1 MLNTDQGRARKQ
13 RFKERLHVLHDTA
26 LHRKLKQHLPA
37 AFNERWTRRHWMH
50 ASLFATIGAL
60 VATIVPGF
68 SHTIDGPYSADH
80 STLALPLPPLS
91 AERRN
96 QTPGDSWQVLR
107 VQRGQTLSD
116 LFDEA
121 GIPATVMHD
130 VLDHPGVRDSLVKLR
145 PGTEIAFDVPL
156 SGDLRAIRY
165 NRDGDNRVELT
176 LKDGKIS
183 EQVTKRE
190 SSTRRVVTSGEITSS
205 LYAAARKAGLSP
217 SAIATMT
224 DEIFKYDIDFSKD
237 IQPGDRFSVVLDET
251 WREGEKVDTSKILA
265 ATFTSDGKT
274 YSGFRF
280 DRNGK
285 SEYFDVNGRPLKKSF
300 IRMPIPF
307 ARLSSTFGAR
317 RHPVLGKMRMH
328 KGVDYAARTG
338 TPIMAAGDARVQ
350 FAGVQR
356 GYGNV
361 VILDHGKGHTTLY
374 GHMSRFGKI
383 KTGQRVA
390 QGTVIGYVGSTGLAT
405 GPHLHYEF
413 RVNGV
418 HRNPLSVTMPP
429 PEPLKGAELV
439 AFRAQTAPALARIQG
454 MEKLIYAEASPAPQG
469 ASAEKATASA
479 AKPVKNG
486 RG

>member
-1 MLNTDQGRARKQ
+1 M
-13 RFKERLHVLHDTA
+13 
-26 LHRKLKQHLPA
+26 
-37 AFNERWTRRHWMH
+37 
-50 ASLFATIGAL
+50 
-60 VATIVPGF
+60 
-68 SHTIDGPYSADH
+68 
-80 STLALPLPPLS
+80 
-91 AERRN
+91 
-96 QTPGDSWQVLR
+96 
-107 VQRGQTLSD
+107 
-116 LFDEA
+116 
-121 GIPATVMHD
+121 
-130 VLDHPGVRDSLVKLR
+130 
-145 PGTEIAFDVPL
+145 
-156 SGDLRAIRY
+156 
-165 NRDGDNRVELT
+165 
-176 LKDGKIS
+176 
-183 EQVTKRE
+183 
-190 SSTRRVVTSGEITSS
+190 
-205 LYAAARKAGLSP
+205 
-217 SAIATMT
+217 
-224 DEIFKYDIDFSKD
+224 
-237 IQPGDRFSVVLDET
+237 DET

-265 ATFTSDGKT
+265 ATFTSGGKT

-285 SEYFDVNGRPLKKSF
+285 SEYFDVSGRPLKKSF

-317 RHPVLGKMRMH
+317 KHPVLGKMRMH

-361 VILDHGKGHTTLY
+361 VILDHGRGHTTLY

-429 PEPLKGAELV
+429 PEPLQGSELV

-454 MEKLIYAEASPAPQG
+454 MEKLIYADASPAPK
-469 ASAEKATASA
+469 AEQAATTTASA
-479 AKPVKNG
+479 AKPAKG
-486 RG
+486 SRG